1 MITRESVLKALSH
14 VDDPDLKKDLVTL
27 GMIEDLVIGD
37 KISFTIVLTTP
48 ACPMKDM
55 MVNACKTAIRMMVD
69 SEIAVEVSTTS
80 RVRASIPMSE
90 TLPGVKHVIAVAS
103 GKGGVGKST
112 LSASLALALSG
123 MGAKV
128 GLLDA
133 DIYGPS
139 VPIMFGVRGQR
150 PLMKDDNG
158 KGIILPLEK
167 FGIRLMS
174 IGLLVDEKDAVVWR
188 GPMASS
194 AIRQF
199 ITDVDWGELD
209 YLIIDMPPGTGD
221 IHLTIMQTVPVTG
234 VVIVTTPQ
242 TVALADAKK
251 AIAMFG
257 QANIKVPIIGL
268 VENMAYFTPAELPNN
283 KYYLFGKEGGRNLA
297 EEYDLPFLG
306 QIPLVQSIREGGDE
320 GVPAM
325 VGKDEISKDALRTV
339 VSQAVRQIAIRNAN
353 LPKTETINVA

>member
-69 SEIAVEVSTTS
+69 SEIMVDVSTTS

-139 VPIMFGVRGQR
+139 VPTMFGVSAS
-150 PLMKDDNG
+150 PEMYMKGDKQIMIPVEA
-158 KGIILPLEK
+158 KGVKLL
-167 FGIRLMS
+167 S
-174 IGLLVDEKDAVVWR
+174 IGLMTARGQAIVWR
-188 GPMASS
+188 GPMVSS
-194 AIRQF
+194 AFRQF
-199 ITDVDWGELD
+199 VQDTDWGDLD
-209 YLIIDMPPGTGD
+209 YLIIDLPPGTGD
-221 IHLTIMQTVPVTG
+221 VQLSLVQNVPLTG

-242 TVALADAKK
+242 EMALTDARRAMGMFSMEAVNKK
-251 AIAMFG
+251 ILG
-257 QANIKVPIIGL
+257 V
-268 VENMAYFTPAELPNN
+268 VENMSYFTPDDAPDK
-283 KYYLFGKEGGRNLA
+283 KYKLFGEGGGKALS
-297 EEYDLPFLG
+297 EEYNVPFLG
-306 QIPLVQSIREGGDE
+306 ELPLNPALMKLIDE
-320 GVPAM
+320 GNLT
-325 VGKDEISKDALRTV
+325 SDAIELKPYYQV
-339 VSQAVRQIAIRNAN
+339 AGALAQQVSMLQIT
-353 LPKTETINVA
+353 K

>member
-1 MITRESVLKALSH
+1 MITRESVLQALSH

-37 KISFTIVLTTP
+37 KITFTIVLTTP

-139 VPIMFGVRGQR
+139 VPTMFGVSAS
-150 PLMKDDNG
+150 PEMYMKG
-158 KGIILPLEK
+158 EKQIMIPVEAKGVKLL
-167 FGIRLMS
+167 S
-174 IGLLVDEKDAVVWR
+174 IGLMTARGQAIVWR
-188 GPMASS
+188 GPMVSS
-194 AIRQF
+194 AFKQF
-199 ITDVDWGELD
+199 VQDTDWGDLD
-209 YLIIDMPPGTGD
+209 YLIIDLPPGTGD
-221 IHLTIMQTVPVTG
+221 VQLSLVQNVPLTG

-242 TVALADAKK
+242 EMALTDARRAMGMFSMEAVNKK
-251 AIAMFG
+251 ILG
-257 QANIKVPIIGL
+257 V
-268 VENMAYFTPAELPNN
+268 VENMSYFTPDDAPDK
-283 KYYLFGKEGGRNLA
+283 KYKLFGEGGGKALS
-297 EEYDLPFLG
+297 EEYNVPFLG
-306 QIPLVQSIREGGDE
+306 ELPLNPALMKLIDE
-320 GVPAM
+320 GNLT
-325 VGKDEISKDALRTV
+325 SDAIELKPYYQV
-339 VSQAVRQIAIRNAN
+339 AGALAQQVSMLQIT
-353 LPKTETINVA
+353 K

>member
-112 LSASLALALSG
+112 LSASLALSLSG

-139 VPIMFGVRGQR
+139 VPTMFGVSAS
-150 PLMKDDNG
+150 PEMYMKG
-158 KGIILPLEK
+158 EKQIMIPVEAKGVKLL
-167 FGIRLMS
+167 S
-174 IGLLVDEKDAVVWR
+174 IGLMTARGQAIVWR
-188 GPMASS
+188 GPMVSS
-194 AIRQF
+194 AFKQF
-199 ITDVDWGELD
+199 VQDTDWGDLD
-209 YLIIDMPPGTGD
+209 YLIIDLPPGTGD
-221 IHLTIMQTVPVTG
+221 VQLSLVQNVPLTG

-242 TVALADAKK
+242 EMALTDARRAMGMFSMEAVNKK
-251 AIAMFG
+251 ILG
-257 QANIKVPIIGL
+257 V
-268 VENMAYFTPAELPNN
+268 VENMSYFTPDDAPDK
-283 KYYLFGKEGGRNLA
+283 KYKLFGEGGGKALS
-297 EEYDLPFLG
+297 EEYDVPFLG
-306 QIPLVQSIREGGDE
+306 ELPLNPALMKLIDE
-320 GVPAM
+320 GNLT
-325 VGKDEISKDALRTV
+325 SDAIELKPYYQV
-339 VSQAVRQIAIRNAN
+339 AGALAQQVSMLQIT
-353 LPKTETINVA
+353 K

>member
-69 SEIAVEVSTTS
+69 SEIAVEVATTS

-139 VPIMFGVRGQR
+139 VPTMFGVSAS
-150 PLMKDDNG
+150 PEMYMKG
-158 KGIILPLEK
+158 EKQIMIPVEAKGVKLL
-167 FGIRLMS
+167 S
-174 IGLLVDEKDAVVWR
+174 IGLMTARGQAIVWR
-188 GPMASS
+188 GPMVSS
-194 AIRQF
+194 AFKQF
-199 ITDVDWGELD
+199 VQDTDWGDLD
-209 YLIIDMPPGTGD
+209 YLIIDLPPGTGD
-221 IHLTIMQTVPVTG
+221 VQLSLVQNVPLTG

-242 TVALADAKK
+242 EMALTDARRAMGMFSMEAVNKK
-251 AIAMFG
+251 ILG
-257 QANIKVPIIGL
+257 V
-268 VENMAYFTPAELPNN
+268 VENMSYFTPDDAPDK
-283 KYYLFGKEGGRNLA
+283 KYKLFGEGGGKALS
-297 EEYDLPFLG
+297 EEYNVPFLG
-306 QIPLVQSIREGGDE
+306 ELPLNPALMKLIDE
-320 GVPAM
+320 GNLT
-325 VGKDEISKDALRTV
+325 SDAIELKPYYQV
-339 VSQAVRQIAIRNAN
+339 AGALAQQVSMLQIT
-353 LPKTETINVA
+353 K

>member
-1 MITRESVLKALSH
+1 MITRESVLQALSH

-139 VPIMFGVRGQR
+139 VPTMFGVSAS
-150 PLMKDDNG
+150 PEMYMKGDKQIMIPVEA
-158 KGIILPLEK
+158 KGVKLL
-167 FGIRLMS
+167 S
-174 IGLLVDEKDAVVWR
+174 IGLMTARGQAIVWR
-188 GPMASS
+188 GPMVSS
-194 AIRQF
+194 AFKQF
-199 ITDVDWGELD
+199 VQDTDWGDLD
-209 YLIIDMPPGTGD
+209 YLIIDLPPGTGD
-221 IHLTIMQTVPVTG
+221 VQLSLVQNVPLTG

-242 TVALADAKK
+242 EMALTDARRAMGMFSMEAVNKK
-251 AIAMFG
+251 ILG
-257 QANIKVPIIGL
+257 V
-268 VENMAYFTPAELPNN
+268 VENMSYFTPDDASDK
-283 KYYLFGKEGGRNLA
+283 KYKLFGEGGGKALS
-297 EEYDLPFLG
+297 EEYNVPFLG
-306 QIPLVQSIREGGDE
+306 ELPLNPALMKLIDE
-320 GVPAM
+320 GNLT
-325 VGKDEISKDALRTV
+325 SDAIELKPYYQV
-339 VSQAVRQIAIRNAN
+339 AGALAQQVSMLQIT
-353 LPKTETINVA
+353 K

>member
-27 GMIEDLVIGD
+27 GMIEDLVIGE

-69 SEIAVEVSTTS
+69 SEILVEVSTTS

-112 LSASLALALSG
+112 LSASLALSLSG

-139 VPIMFGVRGQR
+139 VPTMFGVSAS
-150 PLMKDDNG
+150 PEMYMKG
-158 KGIILPLEK
+158 EKQIMIPVEAKGVKLL
-167 FGIRLMS
+167 S
-174 IGLLVDEKDAVVWR
+174 IGLMTARGQAIVWR
-188 GPMASS
+188 GPMVSS
-194 AIRQF
+194 AFRQF
-199 ITDVDWGELD
+199 VQDTDWGDLD
-209 YLIIDMPPGTGD
+209 YLIIDLPPGTGD
-221 IHLTIMQTVPVTG
+221 VQLSLVQNVPLTG

-242 TVALADAKK
+242 EMALTDARRAMGMFSMEAVNKK
-251 AIAMFG
+251 ILG
-257 QANIKVPIIGL
+257 V
-268 VENMAYFTPAELPNN
+268 VENMSYFTPEDAPDK
-283 KYYLFGKEGGRNLA
+283 KYKLFGEGGGKALS
-297 EEYDLPFLG
+297 EEYGVPFLG
-306 QIPLVQSIREGGDE
+306 ELPLNPALMKLIDE
-320 GVPAM
+320 GHLT
-325 VGKDEISKDALRTV
+325 SDAIELKPYYQV
-339 VSQAVRQIAIRNAN
+339 AGALAQQVSMLQIT
-353 LPKTETINVA
+353 K

>member
-1 MITRESVLKALSH
+1 MITRESVLQALSH

-37 KISFTIVLTTP
+37 KITFTIVLTTP

-139 VPIMFGVRGQR
+139 VPTMFGVSAS
-150 PLMKDDNG
+150 PEMYMKG
-158 KGIILPLEK
+158 EKQIMIPVESKGVKLL
-167 FGIRLMS
+167 S
-174 IGLLVDEKDAVVWR
+174 IGLMTARGQAIVWR
-188 GPMASS
+188 GPMVSS
-194 AIRQF
+194 AFRQF
-199 ITDVDWGELD
+199 VQDTDWGDLD
-209 YLIIDMPPGTGD
+209 YLIIDLPPGTGD
-221 IHLTIMQTVPVTG
+221 VQLSLVQNVPLTG

-242 TVALADAKK
+242 EMALTDARRAMGMFSMEAVNKK
-251 AIAMFG
+251 ILG
-257 QANIKVPIIGL
+257 V
-268 VENMAYFTPAELPNN
+268 VENMSYFTPDDAPDK
-283 KYYLFGKEGGRNLA
+283 KYKLFGEGGGKALS
-297 EEYDLPFLG
+297 EEYNVPFLG
-306 QIPLVQSIREGGDE
+306 ELPLNPALMKLIDE
-320 GVPAM
+320 GNLT
-325 VGKDEISKDALRTV
+325 SDAIELKPYYQV
-339 VSQAVRQIAIRNAN
+339 AGALAQQVSMLQIT
-353 LPKTETINVA
+353 K

>member
-1 MITRESVLKALSH
+1 
-14 VDDPDLKKDLVTL
+14 
-27 GMIEDLVIGD
+27 MIEDLVIGD
-37 KISFTIVLTTP
+37 KITFTIVLTTP

-139 VPIMFGVRGQR
+139 VPTMFGVSAS
-150 PLMKDDNG
+150 PEMYMKG
-158 KGIILPLEK
+158 EKQIMIPVEAKGVKLL
-167 FGIRLMS
+167 S
-174 IGLLVDEKDAVVWR
+174 IGLMTARGQAIVWR
-188 GPMASS
+188 GPMVSS
-194 AIRQF
+194 AFRQF
-199 ITDVDWGELD
+199 VQDTDWGDLD
-209 YLIIDMPPGTGD
+209 YLIIDLPPGTGD
-221 IHLTIMQTVPVTG
+221 VQLSLVQNVPLTG

-242 TVALADAKK
+242 EMALTDARRAMGMFSMEAVNKK
-251 AIAMFG
+251 ILG
-257 QANIKVPIIGL
+257 V
-268 VENMAYFTPAELPNN
+268 VENMSYFTPDDAPDK
-283 KYYLFGKEGGRNLA
+283 KYKLFGEGGGKALS
-297 EEYDLPFLG
+297 EEYNVPFLG
-306 QIPLVQSIREGGDE
+306 ELPLNPALMKLIDE
-320 GVPAM
+320 GNLT
-325 VGKDEISKDALRTV
+325 SDAIELKPYYQV
-339 VSQAVRQIAIRNAN
+339 AGALAQQVSMLQIT
-353 LPKTETINVA
+353 K

>member
-37 KISFTIVLTTP
+37 KITFTIVLTTP

-139 VPIMFGVRGQR
+139 VPTMFGVSAS
-150 PLMKDDNG
+150 PEMYMKG
-158 KGIILPLEK
+158 EKQIMIPVEAKGVKLL
-167 FGIRLMS
+167 S
-174 IGLLVDEKDAVVWR
+174 IGLMTARGQAIVWR
-188 GPMASS
+188 GPMVSS
-194 AIRQF
+194 AFKQF
-199 ITDVDWGELD
+199 VQDTDWGDLD
-209 YLIIDMPPGTGD
+209 YLIIDLPPGTGD
-221 IHLTIMQTVPVTG
+221 VQLSLVQNVPLTG

-242 TVALADAKK
+242 EMALTDARRAMGMFSMEAVNKK
-251 AIAMFG
+251 ILG
-257 QANIKVPIIGL
+257 V
-268 VENMAYFTPAELPNN
+268 VENMSYFTPDDAPDK
-283 KYYLFGKEGGRNLA
+283 KYKLFGEGGGKALS
-297 EEYDLPFLG
+297 EEYNVPFLG
-306 QIPLVQSIREGGDE
+306 ELPLNPALMKLIDE
-320 GVPAM
+320 GNLT
-325 VGKDEISKDALRTV
+325 SDAIELKPYYQV
-339 VSQAVRQIAIRNAN
+339 AGALAQQVSMLQIT
-353 LPKTETINVA
+353 K

>member
-139 VPIMFGVRGQR
+139 VPTMFGVSAS
-150 PLMKDDNG
+150 PEMYMKG
-158 KGIILPLEK
+158 EKQIMIPVEAKGVKLL
-167 FGIRLMS
+167 S
-174 IGLLVDEKDAVVWR
+174 IGLMTARGQAIVWR
-188 GPMASS
+188 GPMVSS
-194 AIRQF
+194 AFRQF
-199 ITDVDWGELD
+199 VQDTDWGDLD
-209 YLIIDMPPGTGD
+209 YLIIDLPPGTGD
-221 IHLTIMQTVPVTG
+221 VQLSLVQNVPLTG

-242 TVALADAKK
+242 EMALTDARRAMGMFSMEAVNKK
-251 AIAMFG
+251 ILG
-257 QANIKVPIIGL
+257 V
-268 VENMAYFTPAELPNN
+268 VENMSYFTPDDAPDK
-283 KYYLFGKEGGRNLA
+283 KYKLFGEGGGKALS
-297 EEYDLPFLG
+297 EEYDVPFLG
-306 QIPLVQSIREGGDE
+306 ELPLNPALMKLIDE
-320 GVPAM
+320 G
-325 VGKDEISKDALRTV
+325 DLTSDAIELKPYYQV
-339 VSQAVRQIAIRNAN
+339 AGALAQQVSMLQIT
-353 LPKTETINVA
+353 K

>member
-139 VPIMFGVRGQR
+139 VPTMFGVSAS
-150 PLMKDDNG
+150 PEMYMKG
-158 KGIILPLEK
+158 EKQIMIPVEAKGVKLL
-167 FGIRLMS
+167 S
-174 IGLLVDEKDAVVWR
+174 IGLMTARGQAIVWR
-188 GPMASS
+188 GPMVSS
-194 AIRQF
+194 AFKQF
-199 ITDVDWGELD
+199 VQDTDWGDLD
-209 YLIIDMPPGTGD
+209 YLIIDLPPGTGD
-221 IHLTIMQTVPVTG
+221 VQLSLVQNVPLTG

-242 TVALADAKK
+242 EMALTDARRAMGMFSMEAVNKK
-251 AIAMFG
+251 ILG
-257 QANIKVPIIGL
+257 V
-268 VENMAYFTPAELPNN
+268 VENMSYFTPDDAPD
-283 KYYLFGKEGGRNLA
+283 KTYKLFGEGGGKALS
-297 EEYDLPFLG
+297 EEYNVPFLG
-306 QIPLVQSIREGGDE
+306 ELPLNPALMKLIDE
-320 GVPAM
+320 GNLT
-325 VGKDEISKDALRTV
+325 SDAIELKPYYQV
-339 VSQAVRQIAIRNAN
+339 AGALAQQVSMLQIT
-353 LPKTETINVA
+353 K

>member
-69 SEIAVEVSTTS
+69 AEIVVDVSTTS
-80 RVRASIPMSE
+80 RVRGSIPMSE

-112 LSASLALALSG
+112 LSASLALSLSG

-139 VPIMFGVRGQR
+139 VPTMFGVSAS
-150 PLMKDDNG
+150 PEMYMKG
-158 KGIILPLEK
+158 EKQIMIPVEAKGVKLL
-167 FGIRLMS
+167 S
-174 IGLLVDEKDAVVWR
+174 IGLMTSRGQAIVWR
-188 GPMASS
+188 GPMVSS
-194 AIRQF
+194 AFKQF
-199 ITDVDWGELD
+199 VQDTDWGDLD
-209 YLIIDMPPGTGD
+209 YLIIDLPPGTGD
-221 IHLTIMQTVPVTG
+221 VQLSLVQNVPLTG

-242 TVALADAKK
+242 EMALTDARRAMGMFSMEAVNKK
-251 AIAMFG
+251 
-257 QANIKVPIIGL
+257 IIGV
-268 VENMAYFTPAELPNN
+268 VENMSYFTPEDAPDK
-283 KYYLFGKEGGRNLA
+283 KYKLFGEGGGKALS
-297 EEYDLPFLG
+297 EEYGVPFLG
-306 QIPLVQSIREGGDE
+306 ELPLNPALMKLIDE
-320 GVPAM
+320 GHLT
-325 VGKDEISKDALRTV
+325 SDAIELKPYYQV
-339 VSQAVRQIAIRNAN
+339 AGALAQQVSMLQIT
-353 LPKTETINVA
+353 K

>member
-1 MITRESVLKALSH
+1 MITRESVLQALSH

-37 KISFTIVLTTP
+37 KINFTIVLTTP

-139 VPIMFGVRGQR
+139 VPTMFGVSAS
-150 PLMKDDNG
+150 PEMYMKG
-158 KGIILPLEK
+158 EKQIMIPVEAKGVKLL
-167 FGIRLMS
+167 S
-174 IGLLVDEKDAVVWR
+174 IGLMTARGQAIVWR
-188 GPMASS
+188 GPMVSS
-194 AIRQF
+194 AFRQF
-199 ITDVDWGELD
+199 VQDTDWGDLD
-209 YLIIDMPPGTGD
+209 YLIIDLPPGTGD
-221 IHLTIMQTVPVTG
+221 VQLSLVQNVPLTG

-242 TVALADAKK
+242 EMALTDARRAMGMFSMEAVNKK
-251 AIAMFG
+251 ILG
-257 QANIKVPIIGL
+257 V
-268 VENMAYFTPAELPNN
+268 VENMSYFTPDDAPDK
-283 KYYLFGKEGGRNLA
+283 KYKLFGEGGGKALS
-297 EEYDLPFLG
+297 EEYNVPFLG
-306 QIPLVQSIREGGDE
+306 ELPLNPALMKLIDE
-320 GVPAM
+320 GNLT
-325 VGKDEISKDALRTV
+325 SDAIELKPYYQV
-339 VSQAVRQIAIRNAN
+339 AGALAQQVSMLQIT
-353 LPKTETINVA
+353 K

>member
-69 SEIAVEVSTTS
+69 SEIAVEVATTS

-139 VPIMFGVRGQR
+139 VPTMFGVSAS
-150 PLMKDDNG
+150 PEMYMKG
-158 KGIILPLEK
+158 EKQIMIPVEAKGVKLL
-167 FGIRLMS
+167 S
-174 IGLLVDEKDAVVWR
+174 IGLMTARGQAIVWR
-188 GPMASS
+188 GPMVSS
-194 AIRQF
+194 AFKQF
-199 ITDVDWGELD
+199 VQDTDWGDLD
-209 YLIIDMPPGTGD
+209 YLIIDLPPGTGD
-221 IHLTIMQTVPVTG
+221 VQLSLVQNVPLTG

-242 TVALADAKK
+242 EMALTDARRAMGMFSMEAVNKK
-251 AIAMFG
+251 ILG
-257 QANIKVPIIGL
+257 V
-268 VENMAYFTPAELPNN
+268 VENMSYFTPDDAPDK
-283 KYYLFGKEGGRNLA
+283 KYKLFGEGGGKALS
-297 EEYDLPFLG
+297 EEYDVPFLG
-306 QIPLVQSIREGGDE
+306 ELPLNPALMKLIDE
-320 GVPAM
+320 G
-325 VGKDEISKDALRTV
+325 DLTSDAIELKPYYQV
-339 VSQAVRQIAIRNAN
+339 AGALAQQVSMLQIT
-353 LPKTETINVA
+353 K

>member
-139 VPIMFGVRGQR
+139 VPTMFGVSAS
-150 PLMKDDNG
+150 PEMYMKGDKQIMIPVEA
-158 KGIILPLEK
+158 KGVK
-167 FGIRLMS
+167 LMS
-174 IGLLVDEKDAVVWR
+174 IGLMTARGQAIVWR
-188 GPMASS
+188 GPMVSS
-194 AIRQF
+194 AFKQF
-199 ITDVDWGELD
+199 VQDTDWGDLD
-209 YLIIDMPPGTGD
+209 YLIIDLPPGTGD
-221 IHLTIMQTVPVTG
+221 VQLSLVQNVPLTG

-242 TVALADAKK
+242 EMALTDARRAMGMFSMEAVNKK
-251 AIAMFG
+251 ILG
-257 QANIKVPIIGL
+257 V
-268 VENMAYFTPAELPNN
+268 VENMSYFTPDDAPDK
-283 KYYLFGKEGGRNLA
+283 KYRLFGEGGGKALS
-297 EEYDLPFLG
+297 EEYNVPFLG
-306 QIPLVQSIREGGDE
+306 ELPLNPALMKLIDE
-320 GVPAM
+320 GNLT
-325 VGKDEISKDALRTV
+325 SDAIELKPYYQV
-339 VSQAVRQIAIRNAN
+339 AGALAQQVSMLQIT
-353 LPKTETINVA
+353 K